1 MKYLKLFED
10 NDSYKEITVDEYNN
24 YETLLFTHEEVN
36 KIKLIIKD
44 FDKGI
49 SFEHSR
55 DYDHKEF
62 LYQVITLRLKGTI
75 LYICKLPD
83 DYFLIKRIKPLEIP
97 LTKYFLVDQFSG
109 LKKFLKNK
117 I

>member
-44 FDKGI
+44 FDN
-49 SFEHSR
+49 FR

-62 LYQVITLRLKGTI
+62 LYQVITLRLKGII

-97 LTKYFLVDQFSG
+97 LTKYFLVDQFYG